1 MSSSSEALVIKLL
14 SLCDQDKDIDRMN
27 DCMSMIREL
36 EMEDAYIVDD
46 KPIFKDEWFKKA
58 HEYNK
63 QLRAICAR
71 AVRETGSMKLVNL
84 YNETLLFDAP
94 YDFDCYCRYIEHR
107 RDRKAQFYINRR
119 EQLKPVVDALQ
130 SMADD
135 KIDLLAISL
144 PPGVGKTTIA
154 IFYLTW
160 LAGRNPE
167 LQNLASSHNA
177 EFLRGLYDECLRIM
191 TPGGEYAWQE
201 VFPRH
206 LVCRTNAKALRI
218 DVGFPKRYE
227 TLEMTSVE
235 ANNAG
240 KVRAT
245 SLLYCDDLVSGIDEA
260 LSIDRMDRLWRQYNT
275 DLRQRKVG
283 NRCKELHIATRWSV
297 HDVIGRLEELYG
309 EDPRSLFIKV
319 PALNEH
325 DESNFDYPY
334 GLGYSTK
341 DLLEQREIMDDAS
354 WRALYMNEPIEREGQ
369 LYPEDQ
375 LRRYFSLPDGEP
387 DAILSVCDTK
397 STGSDYCVLLVG
409 YLYGQDVYIEDCVCE
424 NYAPDVVENNL
435 VHMLLLHNVQLSR
448 FESNAAGGK
457 VAQIV
462 QERVKAA
469 GGRTRIETK
478 WSQANKETKIQ
489 VEQPWVVQHCLFRD
503 NSVLKGSEWVEYR
516 DMLRQL
522 CGYSLLGRN
531 KHDDVPDAFAQL
543 SQYIQGIGGNRAEIV
558 KRPF

>member
-1 MSSSSEALVIKLL
+1 METSESLVLRLL
-14 SLCDQDKDIDRMN
+14 SLSGKSGDAEKMN
-27 DCMSMIREL
+27 DCMAMIRAL
-36 EMEDAYIVDD
+36 EQEDAYVVDG
-46 KPIFKDEWFKKA
+46 KPIFKEETFKKA

-63 QLRAICAR
+63 RLRSVCAK
-71 AVRETGSMKLVNL
+71 AVRQTGSYKIVNI

-107 RDRKAQFYINRR
+107 RERGAQFYINRR

-191 TPGGEYAWQE
+191 TPGGEYAWAE
-201 VFPRH
+201 VFPGT

-218 DVGFPKRYE
+218 DVAFPKRYE
-227 TLEMTSVE
+227 TLEFTSVE

-245 SLLYCDDLVSGIDEA
+245 NLLYCDDLVSGIDEA

-297 HDVIGRLEELYG
+297 HDVIGRLEEQYG
-309 EDPRSLFIKV
+309 DDPRSLFIKV
-319 PALNEH
+319 PALDEH

-334 GLGYSTK
+334 GLGYTTK

-369 LYPEDQ
+369 LYPQDR
-375 LRRYFSLPDGEP
+375 LRRYFELPEADPDGII
-387 DAILSVCDTK
+387 AVCDTK
-397 STGSDYCVLLVG
+397 AAGSDYCVLLIG
-409 YLYGQDVYIEDCVCE
+409 YLYGQDVYVEDCVCE
-424 NYAPDVVENNL
+424 NYAPDVVENSL
-435 VHMLLLHNVQLSR
+435 VRMLLKHNPHMAR

-457 VAQIV
+457 VAQVV
-462 QERVKAA
+462 QERVKE
-469 GGRTRIETK
+469 GGGKTRIETK
-478 WSQANKETKIQ
+478 WTQANKETKIQ
-489 VEQPWVVQHCLFRD
+489 MEQPWVLDHCLFRD
-503 NSVLKGSEWVEYR
+503 DTVLRGSEWIEYR
-516 DMLRQL
+516 DMLRLL
-522 CGYSLLGRN
+522 CGYTLIGRN

-543 SQYIQGIGGNRAEIV
+543 SQYVQGIGGNRAEIV

>member
-1 MSSSSEALVIKLL
+1 MTNEQVIVKLL
-14 SLCDQDKDIDRMN
+14 ALAEQNMNYDQMS
-27 DCMSMIREL
+27 DCLNMIRNYES
-36 EMEDAYIVDD
+36 EDGYIVDG
-46 KPIFKDEWFKKA
+46 KVVPNDEAFRKA
-58 HEYNK
+58 HDYNK
-63 QLRAICAR
+63 QLRMIAGRAI
-71 AVRETGSMKLVNL
+71 VKTGSYKMVNL

-107 RDRKAQFYINRR
+107 RERKSQFYINRR
-119 EQLKPVVDALQ
+119 EQLKPVVAALQ
-130 SMADD
+130 DLADD

-160 LAGRNPE
+160 VAGRDPE
-167 LQNLASSHNA
+167 LQNLGSSHNA

-191 TPGGEYAWQE
+191 TPGGEYAWSE
-201 VFPRH
+201 VFPGT

-218 DVGFPKRYE
+218 DVQQPKRYE
-227 TLEMTSVE
+227 TLEFTSVE

-245 SLLYCDDLVSGIDEA
+245 NLLYCDDLVSGIDEA
-260 LSIDRMDRLWRQYNT
+260 LSRDRMDRLWRQYNT

-297 HDVIGRLEELYG
+297 HDVIGRLEEAYG
-309 EDPRSLFIKV
+309 EDERSRFIRV
-319 PALNEH
+319 PALDDH
-325 DESNFDYPY
+325 DQSNFDYPY
-334 GLGYSTK
+334 GLGYTTE

-375 LRRYFSLPDGEP
+375 LQRYFSLPDEDP
-387 DAILSVCDTK
+387 DGIIAVCDTK
-397 STGSDYCVLLVG
+397 STGSDYCVLLVA
-409 YLYGQDVYIEDCVCE
+409 YLYGSKAYIEDCVCE
-424 NYAPDVVENNL
+424 NYAPDVVENSL
-435 VHMLLLHNVQLSR
+435 VHMLIKHNVNLAR

-462 QERVKAA
+462 QERVRGE
-469 GGRTRIETK
+469 GGKTRIETK
-478 WSQANKETKIQ
+478 WTQANKETKIQ

-503 NSVLKGSEWVEYR
+503 DSVLKGSEWSEYR
-516 DMLRQL
+516 EMLRLL
-522 CGYSLLGRN
+522 CGYSLIGRN

-543 SQYIQGIGGNRAEIV
+543 SQYIQGIGGNKAEIV